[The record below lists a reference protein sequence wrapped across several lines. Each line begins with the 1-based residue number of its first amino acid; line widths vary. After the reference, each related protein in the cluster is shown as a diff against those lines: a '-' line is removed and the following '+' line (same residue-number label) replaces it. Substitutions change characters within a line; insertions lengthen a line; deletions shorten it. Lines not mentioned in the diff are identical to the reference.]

1 MKKNSSAKLTWTTR
15 TKTTTEPHPRGNFCR
30 RACINVF
37 GPAYTNS
44 VFVLLGSCCSMLK
57 TYIYELE
64 HAFRVRERRP
74 PAASCFVTLPCG
86 RWKRKDA
93 ESAPTCRSRV
103 FVRRATAKA
112 GDRYK
117 KRGLF
122 RRMCAGPFFA
132 LLNTAEKGAP
142 RSSQNSGSR
151 MRRSSFSEKQ
161 HLRYGFSAEKY
172 LGSVIGYAAVG
183 DRAAFCLFARVCR
196 VGIYACFAASP
207 DLRGCH
213 LYVGGRAVEHFSGRP

>member
-1 MKKNSSAKLTWTTR
+1 MPSVFGNAGLPPQAALSPCRADVGSAKTR
-15 TKTTTEPHPRGNFCR
+15 RVHRPAEAGFSFVEPRPK
-30 RACINVF
+30 RATDIKK
-37 GPAYTNS
+37 GA
-44 VFVLLGSCCSMLK
+44 
-57 TYIYELE
+57 
-64 HAFRVRERRP
+64 
-74 PAASCFVTLPCG
+74 CFAVC
-86 RWKRKDA
+86 
-93 ESAPTCRSRV
+93 
-103 FVRRATAKA
+103 VRR
-112 GDRYK
+112 
-117 KRGLF
+117 
-122 RRMCAGPFFA
+122 AGPFFA